1 LGHVPIKSARTKF
14 LSLRPAS
21 AGYCCSIAALLIF
34 LGSESL
40 QNASADGETRT
51 ISFHHI
57 HTKENLTVT
66 YKRNGRYD
74 EDGLKQINHL
84 MRDWRE
90 DEPIKMNPHLIDL
103 LWEVHREVG
112 ASEPIRVICGYRSP
126 GTNDKLRR
134 RSSGVARASQ
144 HMRGNA
150 IDFSIPGVALEDVR
164 AAGLR
169 SQRGGVGYYPSSG
182 FVHMDTGS
190 VRHWPRMPEQQLERV
205 IAKGPLNSRLAS
217 DNSSG
222 RTVAVAQAAPSRKPA
237 FLAKLFGGGEEDH
250 AETVAATK
258 PVAVAASE
266 KPAAKPVA
274 KPAEKLAAV
283 PTPPARPA
291 PVKSE
296 GFQLASA
303 TTKPAAQPA
312 TFQAASA
319 TSKTVAVVVTPDT
332 TEVAPAPAKPPVAT
346 PATYQVASA
355 TSQPVRPAQAT
366 SLVARANAT
375 ANDII
380 AERGFWQGLP
390 SAEPVEAPQTGAART
405 TAAPRRP
412 AGTAVAS
419 AEPKTTASVASA
431 SLAPWPLAQKASEA
445 PAPDASTR
453 TNALAYAAQPTP
465 IAHARP
471 APPMGSGNAR
481 PAAGQTV
488 AVKRSDDR
496 PSVEEP
502 APQQRNGVQV
512 VRPGDR
518 FNDPW
523 MRAMIV
529 SPSAQGFM
537 RTTLYG
543 VQDYRSLG
551 PFFAKPASSVMM
563 TFSQDPHLGMSTEK
577 FAGSAVGF
585 VSTVT
590 FKARTAALR

>member
-1 LGHVPIKSARTKF
+1 MPIKSARTKF

-126 GTNDKLRR
+126 DTNNKLRR
-134 RSSGVARASQ
+134 RSSGVAKTSQ

-150 IDFSIPGVALEDVR
+150 IDFSIPGVPLEDVR

-190 VRHWPRMPEQQLERV
+190 VRHWPRMPEEQLERV

-222 RTVAVAQAAPSRKPA
+222 RTVAVAQAAP
-237 FLAKLFGGGEEDH
+237 
-250 AETVAATK
+250 
-258 PVAVAASE
+258 AASRLSW
-266 KPAAKPVA
+266 PSCSAAAKRTTPRPLRRPSRLRSPRPRSPPRNPLPSRPRSSPQYRRRKRDPHRSRA
-274 KPAEKLAAV
+274 RASSWRPPPPSRLPSPRPSRSHRRPPRPWRSSSR
-283 PTPPARPA
+283 PTPP
-291 PVKSE
+291 KSR
-296 GFQLASA
+296 A
-303 TTKPAAQPA
+303 
-312 TFQAASA
+312 
-319 TSKTVAVVVTPDT
+319 
-332 TEVAPAPAKPPVAT
+332 APAKPPVAT

-445 PAPDASTR
+445 PAPDASAR

-551 PFFAKPASSVMM
+551 PFFQKPASSVMM